1 MARASHRCCM
11 PLGGIRA
18 DDRLTICTPNLGGLG
33 DGCRRFCEAN
43 MIGWLIA
50 AVLIWCV
57 IRSPGTVLLLVALG
71 AAAISRG

>member
-1 MARASHRCCM
+1 MVAS
-11 PLGGIRA
+11 A
-18 DDRLTICTPNLGGLG
+18 T
-33 DGCRRFCEAN
+33 GCRFCEAN

-50 AVLIWCV
+50 AVLLYCV